1 MNNTLKDFRLF
12 AGDKKVNGFLLDD
25 YARKMNPMMGY
36 IEPTVIE
43 ERSMNV
49 TAISI
54 FSRMLMD
61 NIIFLGS
68 EINSDV
74 ANIISA
80 QILWLEQQN
89 GNDISLM
96 INSGGGS
103 VIGGYSIIDVCD
115 FVKNDVSTTITGMA
129 ASMAAV
135 IASNGAKGKRYGL
148 PHARFMIHQP
158 RMTFGDSPMVAS
170 DITIEA
176 EEINKTKEELYRT
189 LEKNSNLPYEDIKKL
204 SDRDRWYN
212 MQEAINDGFIDKI
225 IDSRNLITQNRRN

>member
-1 MNNTLKDFRLF
+1 MESLKKDFLLF
-12 AGDKKVNGFLLDD
+12 AKSQGIPSMLLDD
-25 YARKMNPMMGY
+25 YEKKTITNTY

-43 ERSMNV
+43 ERNLNM

-54 FSRMLMD
+54 YSRMLID
-61 NIIFLGS
+61 NIIFIGTQ
-68 EINSDV
+68 ITDDV

-80 QILWLEQQN
+80 QLLWLEQQN

-135 IASNGAKGKRYGL
+135 IASNGTKGKRYGL

-158 RMTFGDSPMVAS
+158 RMTFGNSPMVAS

-189 LEKNSNLPYEDIKKL
+189 LEKNSNLSYDEIKSL
-204 SDRDRWYN
+204 SDRDKWYN
-212 MQEAINDGFIDKI
+212 MQEAISDGFIDQVI
-225 IDSRNLITQNRRN
+225 NSRNLITQNKRN

>member
-1 MNNTLKDFRLF
+1 MNSLEKDFALF
-12 AGDKKVNGFLLDD
+12 AKSRGISSHLLGDYDKKSILNTYV
-25 YARKMNPMMGY
+25 
-36 IEPTVIE
+36 EPTVIE
-43 ERSMNV
+43 ERNMNM

-54 FSRMLMD
+54 YSRMLID
-61 NIIFLGS
+61 NIIFIGT
-68 EINSDV
+68 EINDDV

-80 QILWLEQQN
+80 QLLWLEQQN

-135 IASNGAKGKRYGL
+135 IASNGTKGKRYGL

-158 RMTFGDSPMVAS
+158 RMTFGNSPMVAS

-189 LEKNSNLPYEDIKKL
+189 LEKNSNLSYDEIKNL

-212 MQEAINDGFIDKI
+212 MQEAVADGFIDQI
-225 IDSRNLITQNRRN
+225 INSKNLIIKNSSN